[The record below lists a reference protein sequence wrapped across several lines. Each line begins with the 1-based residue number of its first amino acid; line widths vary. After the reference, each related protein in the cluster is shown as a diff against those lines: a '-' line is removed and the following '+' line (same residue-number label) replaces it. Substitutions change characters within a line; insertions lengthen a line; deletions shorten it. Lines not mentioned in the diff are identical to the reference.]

1 MTMSVAVTVSGRHL
15 ELTDAMKNYAEEKL
29 SAVLE
34 GRHKITRA
42 EVVLSREK
50 TRSKAE
56 VIVHGKKLDAEA
68 VCEAYDMYE
77 AIDEAVA
84 KVERQIERYFDKMQ
98 DHHKASHGETSAIM
112 EEPAVGDDWE

>member
-1 MTMSVAVTVSGRHL
+1 MSVAVTVSGRHL
-15 ELTDAMKNYAEEKL
+15 ELTEAVKGYAEEKL

-77 AIDEAVA
+77 AIDDAVA
-84 KVERQIERYFDKMQ
+84 KVDRQIERYFDKKQ
-98 DHHKASHGETSAIM
+98 DHHKTSHGEMSAVI
-112 EEPAVGDDWE
+112 EEAAVGDDWE